1 MRTVIIIFNLVKP
14 HNLTPQKFNNSY
26 LGCVV
31 PMLFCRFL
39 LLLSLFGTLFTGVTY
54 AVVAKAPPLAAK
66 AAGANENVAST
77 ANGVLLA
84 LNDRAGSI
92 QAWPRL
98 SMLADPTRALT
109 LEDIRNRLQQFS
121 PPASAYATLGI
132 KNEVVWLHI
141 PVAVAADSDGEWII
155 DLGYALLNH
164 VDIYAIQRGADSVV
178 THLVVGNLIDL
189 KARPIASRTPSV
201 KFNLQAGTQYDI
213 LLRVDT
219 IGARIL
225 PITFN
230 KLSQFHAHALN
241 EQMLQGFLVSL
252 AIGLFL
258 YSLLQWLS
266 LRESLYLKYA
276 LLIAASATFSVH
288 FFGIGEQY
296 IWSGN
301 DWLGK
306 RLAGISSLLAAS
318 AAALFIEDVLS
329 SDMSQRLRL
338 AIRIVVAVLLSA
350 AVLHLFDVIDIRVVS
365 IVMSTF
371 GLLPCALGFLGA
383 IARIRRGDMVG
394 TYFLVA
400 WATYFSMSAVMIGM
414 ARGVLPANF
423 WTLHSFQFGAT
434 IDMLIFLRIA
444 VLRSTA
450 LHIAAERA
458 AIERERLISLS
469 QTDSLTGLRNRRGL
483 NAKLND
489 ALKAANAKQMVAI
502 FVMDLDLFKPINDQ
516 YGHDVGDELLTLV
529 ARRLESSVRAVD
541 IVARVGG
548 DEFVVVA
555 SGIQSEMQAH
565 DLGNKLLNAL
575 SSPFALKHHQCR
587 VGLTVG
593 YAMAPID
600 GVDGQ
605 DLLKIADAA
614 MYAGKE
620 HGKNCVKRATIQML
634 QKHTLTVL
642 AK

>member
-1 MRTVIIIFNLVKP
+1 
-14 HNLTPQKFNNSY
+14 
-26 LGCVV
+26 
-31 PMLFCRFL
+31 MLFCRFL
-39 LLLSLFGTLFTGVTY
+39 LLLSLCTALLTS
-54 AVVAKAPPLAAK
+54 AVFANAAETPQQASLAAS
-66 AAGANENVAST
+66 ANTSVGT
-77 ANGVLLA
+77 PLV
-84 LNDRAGSI
+84 LNDQKGSI
-92 QAWPRL
+92 QAWP
-98 SMLADPTRALT
+98 SVSILADPTRTLA
-109 LEDIRNRLQQFS
+109 LEDARNRLQQFIT
-121 PPASAYATLGI
+121 PVSAYATLGI

-141 PVAVAADSDGEWII
+141 PVAVAADSDSEWII
-155 DLGYALLNH
+155 DIDYALLNR
-164 VDIYAIQRGADSVV
+164 VDIYAIQRSAEQSVPAEV

-189 KARPIASRTPSV
+189 KARPIASRTPSA
-201 KFNLQAGTQYDI
+201 KLSLRAGKNYDV

-230 KLSQFHAHALN
+230 KLSQFHSRAIN

-252 AIGLFL
+252 AVGLFL

-276 LLIAASATFSVH
+276 LLIAASATFSIH

-301 DWLGK
+301 EWLGK
-306 RLAGISSLLAAS
+306 RLAGISSLLAAA
-318 AAALFIEDVLS
+318 AAALFVEDVLS

-338 AIRIVVAVLLSA
+338 AIRIVAAVLLGT
-350 AVLHLFDVIDIRVVS
+350 AVLHLFDVVDIRVVS
-365 IVMSTF
+365 IIMSTF
-371 GLLPCALGFLGA
+371 GLIPCLLAVPGA

-400 WATYFSMSAVMIGM
+400 WATYFSASAIMIGM
-414 ARGVLPANF
+414 VRGVLPANF

-450 LHIAAERA
+450 LHIAAERS

-469 QTDSLTGLRNRRGL
+469 QTDSLTGLLNRRGL
-483 NAKLND
+483 NIKLND

-502 FVMDLDLFKPINDQ
+502 FVMDLDHFKPINDQ
-516 YGHDVGDELLTLV
+516 YGHDVGDELLMLV
-529 ARRLESSVRAVD
+529 ARRLESSVRADD

-565 DLGNKLLNAL
+565 DLANKLLNAL
-575 SSPFALKHHQCR
+575 SSPFALKHHYCR

-600 GVDGQ
+600 GVEGQ

-620 HGKNCVKRATIQML
+620 RGKNCVKRATIDML
-634 QKHTLTVL
+634 QRHKPTIS
-642 AK
+642 